1 MEKKQEN
8 LKILKELHKGA
19 KMGMDAISF
28 VSDKISEGEKEFRD
42 NLSFQYTQY
51 GQILDSINKKY
62 ENYGEIP
69 EETHMMNAAMGWA
82 GVQMNTIND
91 KSNSH
96 IADMLIQ
103 GTTMGIIEGRKL
115 LNHSQDKIDE
125 DVKNI
130 LNAFVVFQEN
140 NVEQLKKFL

>member
-1 MEKKQEN
+1 MEKKEEN

-28 VSDKISEGEKEFRD
+28 VSDKIPENEKEFRD

-51 GQILDSINKKY
+51 GQMLDSINKKY

-69 EETHMMNAAMGWA
+69 EETHMMDTAMGWA
-82 GVQMNTIND
+82 GVQMNTLND

-115 LNHSQDKIDE
+115 LNHKQNEMDE